1 LIHFAAR
8 RGGESRQ
15 RRPPASSLGFP
26 FSSEL
31 PWRRELAQAATLLV
45 QQASQLAGKQ
55 ADRQSLLS
63 QSFTSQLSARDWKE
77 LASTHY

>member
-15 RRPPASSLGFP
+15 RQPASSLGFP